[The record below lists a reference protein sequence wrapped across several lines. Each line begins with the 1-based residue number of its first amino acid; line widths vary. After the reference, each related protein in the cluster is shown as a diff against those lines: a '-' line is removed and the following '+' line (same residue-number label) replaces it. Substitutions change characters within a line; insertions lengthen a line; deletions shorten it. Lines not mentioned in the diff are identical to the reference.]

1 MTRSWECGHRLIHTH
16 SLLDPKPFTPLLPGH
31 ILRLRGCLETR
42 RSGISPS
49 GNQPKPNLRPKAP
62 RLNPVFS
69 PKRAVGR
76 RSGRSWR
83 SGRRDPV
90 VPSPRRWVYLTQ
102 TSARLSLAALRRD
115 SRCGVFVK
123 PHSLILSFPS
133 IQHPCTL
140 LASGLCIF
148 FLCYFFVLKDWRFFS
163 SGGRGCPDGNTSAS
177 GKGPSTQ

>member
-1 MTRSWECGHRLIHTH
+1 MWTPPHSHT
-16 SLLDPKPFTPLLPGH
+16 LTPRPKKPFTPLLPGH

-83 SGRRDPV
+83 GGRRDPV
-90 VPSPRRWVYLTQ
+90 VPFPLRDGGFILRKPVLGSRW
-102 TSARLSLAALRRD
+102 R
-115 SRCGVFVK
+115 RCGGILDVVCLSSLT
-123 PHSLILSFPS
+123 HSSSHSQAFS
-133 IQHPCTL
+133 IRAHSSLPGCV
-140 LASGLCIF
+140 
-148 FLCYFFVLKDWRFFS
+148 YFFVLFFFLF
-163 SGGRGCPDGNTSAS
+163 
-177 GKGPSTQ
+177 

>member
-1 MTRSWECGHRLIHTH
+1 MWTPPHSHT
-16 SLLDPKPFTPLLPGH
+16 LTP
-31 ILRLRGCLETR
+31 
-42 RSGISPS
+42 
-49 GNQPKPNLRPKAP
+49 RPKTLHPAP
-62 RLNPVFS
+62 P
-69 PKRAVGR
+69 RAHPAAQGVPGDPTLRHLPLRQPTKAKPQTKSTTVEPSFLSQTGR

-83 SGRRDPV
+83 GGRRDPV

-148 FLCYFFVLKDWRFFS
+148 FCVIFFCFKRLEIFFPV
-163 SGGRGCPDGNTSAS
+163 GVAGVPVVTHQA
-177 GKGPSTQ
+177 